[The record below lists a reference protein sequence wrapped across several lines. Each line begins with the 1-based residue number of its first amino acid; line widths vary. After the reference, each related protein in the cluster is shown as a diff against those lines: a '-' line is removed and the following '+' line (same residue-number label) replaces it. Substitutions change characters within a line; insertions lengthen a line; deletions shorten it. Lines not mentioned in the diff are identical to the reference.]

1 MKRLEGTVAIG
12 CVLDSKK
19 TGDSVS
25 NENWRTA
32 SVIWFSSS
40 PNQINV
46 ISPWS
51 SIFTRLQAS
60 NTSIASVLRMLFFDE
75 PQVVAEPSYCGTAE
89 GGDIEGV
96 TRAVGAEGEKGV
108 EGVGGDGGF
117 EGGQV
122 LEGVGGRE

>member
-32 SVIWFSSS
+32 S
-40 PNQINV
+40 
-46 ISPWS
+46 
-51 SIFTRLQAS
+51 
-60 NTSIASVLRMLFFDE
+60 
-75 PQVVAEPSYCGTAE
+75 VVAEPSYCGTAE

-117 EGGQV
+117 EGG
-122 LEGVGGRE
+122 

>member
-1 MKRLEGTVAIG
+1 MRNGSENELIIVRKRVKSEKGCIGVKMVDLKVKEKTEIKRLEGTVAIG

-60 NTSIASVLRMLFFDE
+60 NTSIASVLRMLIFDE
-75 PQVVAEPSYCGTAE
+75 P
-89 GGDIEGV
+89 
-96 TRAVGAEGEKGV
+96 
-108 EGVGGDGGF
+108 
-117 EGGQV
+117 
-122 LEGVGGRE
+122 